1 MWQLLLWP
9 FGFITFAIEKKERK
23 ERKEFANKNK
33 IE

>member
-23 ERKEFANKNK
+23 DEKEFAN
-33 IE
+33 